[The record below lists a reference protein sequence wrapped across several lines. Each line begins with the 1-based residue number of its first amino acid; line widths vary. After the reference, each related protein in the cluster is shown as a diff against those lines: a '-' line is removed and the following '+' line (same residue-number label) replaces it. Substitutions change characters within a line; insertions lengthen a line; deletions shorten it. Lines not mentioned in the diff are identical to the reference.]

1 MHYAKW
7 GQELF
12 QSTAGSLLQSRV
24 IKFITVRNK
33 YLKVGQLYYKM
44 EELLQ
49 SRAVHLHDT
58 WTNGDSF
65 LLIGLMQFE
74 SGVV

>member
-1 MHYAKW
+1 MYYAKW

-24 IKFITVRNK
+24 IVITVTNK

>member
-1 MHYAKW
+1 M

-12 QSTAGSLLQSRV
+12 QSTAGNLLQSRV
-24 IKFITVRNK
+24 IVITVRNK
-33 YLKVGQLYYKM
+33 YLKVGQLYYKI

-58 WTNGDSF
+58 WTNGDPF

>member
-1 MHYAKW
+1 MYYAKW

-24 IKFITVRNK
+24 IVITVRNK

-58 WTNGDSF
+58 WTKGDSF

>member
-1 MHYAKW
+1 M

-12 QSTAGSLLQSRV
+12 QSTAGNLLQSRV
-24 IKFITVRNK
+24 IVITVRNK